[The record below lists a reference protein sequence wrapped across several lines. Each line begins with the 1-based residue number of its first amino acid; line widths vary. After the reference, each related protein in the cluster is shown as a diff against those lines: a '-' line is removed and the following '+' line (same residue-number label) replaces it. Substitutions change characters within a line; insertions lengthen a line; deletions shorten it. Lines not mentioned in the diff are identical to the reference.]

1 MMDLIRNAGRI
12 LYKWWMAF
20 ARLLGTINTAV
31 LLTVVY
37 LIVVG
42 TMSLVARLFRKDPMT
57 HRPDTSGSFW
67 KDKDKI
73 AHTVDQARRQF

>member
-1 MMDLIRNAGRI
+1 MDLIRKAGRA

-20 ARLLGTINTAV
+20 ARLLGTVNAAV

-37 LIVVG
+37 LIVIG
-42 TMSLVARLFRKDPMT
+42 PMSLVARLLRKDPMT

-67 KDKDKI
+67 KGKDKI
-73 AHTVDQARRQF
+73 AHTVDQARHQF